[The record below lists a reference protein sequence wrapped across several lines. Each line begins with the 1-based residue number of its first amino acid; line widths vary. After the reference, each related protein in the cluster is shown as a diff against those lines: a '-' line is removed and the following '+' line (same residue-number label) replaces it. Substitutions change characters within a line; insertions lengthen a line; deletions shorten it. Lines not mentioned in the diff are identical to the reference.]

1 MEGGW
6 GERWLKCLR
15 RFLSLGEIEG
25 TPFQVY
31 LLGQVFGDIPI
42 GDTRLWKVCVF
53 FEGGAGSGKV
63 SEVCR

>member
-25 TPFQVY
+25 TPLEVY
-31 LLGQVFGDIPI
+31 LLGEVCGDTLI
-42 GDTRLWKVCVF
+42 GDTRLWKVF
-53 FEGGAGSGKV
+53 FFFRGAGSGKV